1 MIIKSFGFR
10 GRMKGGMNFII
21 LRFVVCL
28 IVFDY
33 NPVFDN
39 LQGRE
44 GLVCCLNHWFLC
56 AFRSYVILPHLLRGK
71 SCLDSKYSK
80 KNYLG

>member
-1 MIIKSFGFR
+1 MIIKSFVFR
-10 GRMKGGMNFII
+10 GRMIGGRTFII
-21 LRFVVCL
+21 LLFVVCL

-33 NPVFDN
+33 NPVFDS

-44 GLVCCLNHWFLC
+44 GLVCCLNHWFLY
-56 AFRSYVILPHLLRGK
+56 AFRSYVILPHLLRRR

>member
-1 MIIKSFGFR
+1 MIG
-10 GRMKGGMNFII
+10 GRTFII
-21 LRFVVCL
+21 LLFVVLL

-33 NPVFDN
+33 NPVFDS

-44 GLVCCLNHWFLC
+44 GLLVCCLNHWFLC
-56 AFRSYVILPHLLRGK
+56 AFRSYVILSHLLRGK

-80 KNYLG
+80 KNYPG

>member
-1 MIIKSFGFR
+1 MIIKSFVFR
-10 GRMKGGMNFII
+10 GRMIGERTFII
-21 LRFVVCL
+21 LLFVVRL

-33 NPVFDN
+33 NPVFDS

-44 GLVCCLNHWFLC
+44 GLVCCLNHWFLY
-56 AFRSYVILPHLLRGK
+56 AFRSYVILPHLLRRK
-71 SCLDSKYSK
+71 SYLDSKYRK